1 MTNPISGFQNGFY
14 LSESRQSAIPLAQND
29 EEPDDFR
36 AILNRWVEERTPNFE
51 DRQRA
56 EQEITEFLN
65 DESKNI
71 LDLSSLSL
79 TSLPPI
85 FNTDPFIKRL
95 TKLDISHN
103 RLTSLP
109 VGIGGLQALQELKVS
124 ENRLTSLPAEI
135 GRLQAL
141 QWLGVHYNLL
151 TSLPVGI
158 GGLRALQRLDVSH
171 NNILIRVPREIFDL
185 PSGCEIELEGVGLS
199 EAVLARIRETCSA
212 VGYQGPRISF
222 SMEHAQQAGPRGER
236 SIEELLGDLFRLVN
250 AEPKKFSNLL
260 NSSDENKC
268 NLKMWLARLSITA
281 DFKKGGE
288 SRKAFAGKVLKY
300 LHEAEDD
307 EQFREVF
314 FNAIAGAAQSC
325 GDRVALSILHVSTAF
340 KLAAIDAKEIS
351 QVADLLIKGVWP
363 LQLLEEIARNKVPV
377 LRCYDEIEVYLGY
390 PVMLQKKLGI
400 PSDVEEML
408 YFRCSALTQ
417 KDLDEAAEFVLK
429 KQNDDGERCRFLI
442 TQEKWLQALQ
452 TRYPEEWNHLEKEI
466 ENAMESCQSE
476 SDYVK
481 LGQLRNDKRIEL
493 TKRALTAI
501 GKAPNK

>member
-1 MTNPISGFQNGFY
+1 MTSPVSQSLNG
-14 LSESRQSAIPLAQND
+14 AQNSINTLELRQNTVSSASD
-29 EEPDDFR
+29 CFVGINEVYDQHIAWCEKERAFR
-36 AILNRWVEERTPNFE
+36 SELEKSLNSWE
-51 DRQRA
+51 A
-56 EQEITEFLN
+56 EITDENRQEAKLRIENFLN
-65 DESKNI
+65 DESKNT

-95 TKLDISHN
+95 TKLDISRNH
-103 RLTSLP
+103 
-109 VGIGGLQALQELKVS
+109 
-124 ENRLTSLPAEI
+124 LTSLPAEI
-135 GRLQAL
+135 GGLQAL
-141 QWLGVHYNLL
+141 QG
-151 TSLPVGI
+151 
-158 GGLRALQRLDVSH
+158 LDVSH
-171 NNILIRVPREIFDL
+171 NNTLTGVPREIFDL
-185 PSGCEIELEGVGLS
+185 LSCCEIELEGVGLS
-199 EAVLARIRETCSA
+199 EAVLARLRETCSA
-212 VGYQGPRISF
+212 NGYQGPRISF
-222 SMEHAQQAGPRGER
+222 SMEHAQQAGPSGER

-250 AEPKKFSNLL
+250 AEPKEFSNLL
-260 NSSDENKC
+260 NSSDENKGH
-268 NLKMWLARLSITA
+268 LKMWLARLSITA

-377 LRCYDEIEVYLGY
+377 LRFYDEIEVYLGY

-400 PSDVEEML
+400 PLDVEEML

-466 ENAMESCQSE
+466 ENAIESCQSG
-476 SDYVK
+476 SDYEK
-481 LGQLRNDKRIEL
+481 LAQLRSDKRIEL